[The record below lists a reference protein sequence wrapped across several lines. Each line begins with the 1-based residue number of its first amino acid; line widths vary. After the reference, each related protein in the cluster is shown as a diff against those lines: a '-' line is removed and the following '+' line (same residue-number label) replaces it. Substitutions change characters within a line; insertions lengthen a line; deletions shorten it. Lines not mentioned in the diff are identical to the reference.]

1 MKNRNRKQNKTL
13 EKSSRVFALNENE
26 KNRQLTELIRL
37 KFDSSLY
44 FFYNADGKV
53 VG

>member
-1 MKNRNRKQNKTL
+1 MKNRNKKTL
-13 EKSSRVFALNENE
+13 EDFSRVFALKENE
-26 KNRQLTELIRL
+26 KNRQLTELVRL
-37 KFDSSLY
+37 KFDRSPD

>member
-1 MKNRNRKQNKTL
+1 MRIR
-13 EKSSRVFALNENE
+13 
-26 KNRQLTELIRL
+26 KNRQLTELIKL
-37 KFDSSLY
+37 KFDSSPY

>member
-1 MKNRNRKQNKTL
+1 MENKTL
-13 EKSSRVFALNENE
+13 EKFSRVFALNENE
-26 KNRQLTELIRL
+26 KNRQLTELIKL
-37 KFDSSLY
+37 KFDSSPD

>member
-1 MKNRNRKQNKTL
+1 MKNRNKKNKTL
-13 EKSSRVFALNENE
+13 EDFSRVFALKENE
-26 KNRQLTELIRL
+26 KNRQLTELVRL
-37 KFDSSLY
+37 KFDRSPD